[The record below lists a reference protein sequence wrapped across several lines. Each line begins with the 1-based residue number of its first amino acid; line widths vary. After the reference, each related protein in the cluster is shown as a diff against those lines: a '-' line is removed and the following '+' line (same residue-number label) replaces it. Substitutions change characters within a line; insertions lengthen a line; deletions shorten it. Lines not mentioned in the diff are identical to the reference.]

1 MAMSC
6 SLLRSLRG
14 TGYFGKIQLTYLM
27 PGKLPDEMT
36 KTCSYF
42 LRCPHLTSC
51 SVSALFSN
59 PAGSFLH
66 SEFYM
71 RALLAMFFVGI
82 STSLKRLWLATF
94 LGRRS
99 YAHYSSALEVIL
111 AKMLLVSQ
119 ISHLA
124 REIEQ
129 MTGVADSYTYS
140 MQPNTFAFPESTF
153 MMKTNSADSEDE
165 TSYPS
170 LSLTNRNGF
179 GKSLLDAGFASSQSR
194 LRLDPANV
202 KGQSPISESKKIEL
216 KKLLDEWEE
225 PDYKSTSSQAS
236 IKDILQFRQ
245 AVAMM
250 DDTYPFTPAFGLAKT
265 RAVCVESSERLYET
279 LLKDTPNE
287 TLLPFETLSRIAYD
301 SKGQLMRDKTKA
313 LIKLFRPDRQGFLTK
328 LEFVS
333 SIDDVYRELRLFRA
347 SLANSSS
354 IDDVFEL
361 IINIVFYII
370 SFFLVL
376 LIVGFDVWEP
386 ILSFSAFF
394 FSFSFMFGP
403 ASSKY
408 FEGILLIFVRRPY
421 DIGDKIA
428 LSDPEVDTSP
438 TGSSTWFV
446 EKVTIF
452 TTTVRYA
459 STNEVAT
466 YSNGSLARLRII
478 NAKRSPKAVVCVF
491 VKFGS
496 NAPFD
501 MIKVF
506 QTAVENFVKARPREV
521 SPLW

>member
-1 MAMSC
+1 MHVVLC
-6 SLLRSLRG
+6 L
-14 TGYFGKIQLTYLM
+14 YLI
-27 PGKLPDEMT
+27 L
-36 KTCSYF
+36 SSI
-42 LRCPHLTSC
+42 H
-51 SVSALFSN
+51 SN
-59 PAGSFLH
+59 PAGSFLA

-71 RALLAMFFVGI
+71 RALLAMLFVGV

-119 ISHLA
+119 VSHLA

-129 MTGVADSYTYS
+129 LIGVSDSYVYS
-140 MQPNTFAFPESTF
+140 MQPNSFAFPESTYVL
-153 MMKTNSADSEDE
+153 KTNSADSEDE
-165 TSYPS
+165 ISYPS
-170 LSLTNRNGF
+170 LSPTNRDGF
-179 GKSLLDAGFASSQSR
+179 GKSLLDAGFASSQSK
-194 LRLDPANV
+194 LRLDTANAKV
-202 KGQSPISESKKIEL
+202 ESSTSASKRIEL
-216 KKLLDEWEE
+216 KQLVDEWEE
-225 PDYKSTSSQAS
+225 PDYKSSKSTAS
-236 IKDILQFRQ
+236 RAAIKDILQFRQ
-245 AVAMM
+245 AISMM
-250 DDTYPFTPAFGLAKT
+250 DDMYPFTPAFGPAQT
-265 RAVCVESSERLYET
+265 RAMCVESSERLYES
-279 LLKDTPNE
+279 LMKNTPYE
-287 TLLPFETLSRIAYD
+287 KLLPFETLSRIAYD
-301 SKGQLMRDKTKA
+301 GKGQLIRDKTKA
-313 LIKLFRPDRQGFLTK
+313 LIKLFRPDRQGYLTK
-328 LEFVS
+328 LEFAS
-333 SIDDVYRELRLFRA
+333 SVDDVYRELRLFRA

-361 IINIVFYII
+361 IINIIFYII

-376 LIVGFDVWEP
+376 LIVGFEVWEP

-452 TTTVRYA
+452 TTTVRFA

-496 NAPFD
+496 NAAYD

-521 SPLW
+521 SPF

>member
-1 MAMSC
+1 
-6 SLLRSLRG
+6 
-14 TGYFGKIQLTYLM
+14 
-27 PGKLPDEMT
+27 
-36 KTCSYF
+36 
-42 LRCPHLTSC
+42 
-51 SVSALFSN
+51 
-59 PAGSFLH
+59 
-66 SEFYM
+66 M
-71 RALLAMFFVGI
+71 RALLAMLFVGV

-111 AKMLLVSQ
+111 AKMLIVSQ
-119 ISHLA
+119 VSHLA

-129 MTGVADSYTYS
+129 MIGASDSYVYS

-153 MMKTNSADSEDE
+153 ILKANSADSEDE

-170 LSLTNRNGF
+170 LSPTNRDGF

-194 LRLDPANV
+194 LRLDPSNA
-202 KGQSPISESKKIEL
+202 KGQSSTSAKQIEL
-216 KKLLDEWEE
+216 KQLLDEWEE

-250 DDTYPFTPAFGLAKT
+250 DDTYPFTPAFGPAKN
-265 RAVCVESSERLYET
+265 RAVCVESSERLYES
-279 LLKDTPNE
+279 LMKNTPNE
-287 TLLPFETLSRIAYD
+287 KLLPFETLSRVAYD
-301 SKGQLMRDKTKA
+301 SKGELMRDKTKA

-361 IINIVFYII
+361 IINIIFYIV

-376 LIVGFDVWEP
+376 LIVGFEVWEP

-438 TGSSTWFV
+438 SGSSTWFV

-452 TTTVRYA
+452 TTTVRFA

-478 NAKRSPKAVVCVF
+478 NAKRSPKAVVCVY

-496 NAPFD
+496 NSSFD

-521 SPLW
+521 SLS

>member
-1 MAMSC
+1 
-6 SLLRSLRG
+6 
-14 TGYFGKIQLTYLM
+14 
-27 PGKLPDEMT
+27 
-36 KTCSYF
+36 
-42 LRCPHLTSC
+42 
-51 SVSALFSN
+51 
-59 PAGSFLH
+59 
-66 SEFYM
+66 M
-71 RALLAMFFVGI
+71 RALLAMLFVGV

-99 YAHYSSALEVIL
+99 YAHYSSVLEVIL
-111 AKMLLVSQ
+111 SKMLLVSQ
-119 ISHLA
+119 VSHLA
-124 REIEQ
+124 RQIEQ
-129 MTGVADSYTYS
+129 MTGDSGVSDSYVYS
-140 MQPNTFAFPESTF
+140 LQPNSFAFPESAF
-153 MMKTNSADSEDE
+153 VLKTNSVDSEDE
-165 TSYPS
+165 KSFPS
-170 LSLTNRNGF
+170 ISPTDRDGF

-194 LRLDPANV
+194 LRVDPVDATELP
-202 KGQSPISESKKIEL
+202 PISASTKLQL
-216 KKLLDEWEE
+216 KQLLDEWEE
-225 PDYKSTSSQAS
+225 PDYKHTSARAS

-245 AVAMM
+245 AVSMM
-250 DDTYPFTPAFGLAKT
+250 DDTFPFTPAFGPART
-265 RAVCVESSERLYET
+265 RAMCVESSERLYEV
-279 LLKDTPNE
+279 LQKGAPNE
-287 TLLPFETLSRIAYD
+287 NLLPFETLSRIAYD
-301 SKGQLMRDKTKA
+301 NKGQLIRDKTKA

-328 LEFVS
+328 FDFVS
-333 SIDDVYRELRLFRA
+333 SIDEVYKELRLFRA

-361 IINIVFYII
+361 IINIIFYII

-376 LIVGFDVWEP
+376 LIVGFKVWEP

-428 LSDPEVDTSP
+428 LSDPEVDTSS

-452 TTTVRYA
+452 TTTVRFA

-478 NAKRSPKAVVCVF
+478 NAKRSPKANVSVF

-496 NAPFD
+496 NSSFE

-506 QTAVENFVKARPREV
+506 QTAIENFIKARPREV
-521 SPLW
+521 SLLDEICIYFQTYFVYCFLNY

>member
-1 MAMSC
+1 
-6 SLLRSLRG
+6 
-14 TGYFGKIQLTYLM
+14 
-27 PGKLPDEMT
+27 
-36 KTCSYF
+36 
-42 LRCPHLTSC
+42 
-51 SVSALFSN
+51 
-59 PAGSFLH
+59 
-66 SEFYM
+66 M
-71 RALLAMFFVGI
+71 RALLAMLFVGV

-99 YAHYSSALEVIL
+99 YAHYSSSLEVIL

-119 ISHLA
+119 VSHLA
-124 REIEQ
+124 RQIEQ
-129 MTGVADSYTYS
+129 MIGEPDSYMYS
-140 MQPNTFAFPESTF
+140 MHPNSFAFPESTF
-153 MMKTNSADSEDE
+153 IMKTFSADSEDE

-170 LSLTNRNGF
+170 LSSTNRDGF

-194 LRLDPANV
+194 LNLNPTNNA
-202 KGQSPISESKKIEL
+202 KAQPSTSASAKLEL
-216 KKLLDEWEE
+216 KQLVGEWEE
-225 PDYKSTSSQAS
+225 PDYKCPKSTAS

-245 AVAMM
+245 AVSMM
-250 DDTYPFTPAFGLAKT
+250 DDTYPFTPAFGPAKT
-265 RAVCVESSERLYET
+265 RVMCVESSERLYDT
-279 LLKDTPNE
+279 LMKNTPNE
-287 TLLPFETLSRIAYD
+287 KLLPFETLSRIAYD

-313 LIKLFRPDRQGFLTK
+313 LIKLFRPNRQGFLTK

-333 SIDDVYRELRLFRA
+333 SVDEVYRELRLFRA

-361 IINIVFYII
+361 IINIIFYII

-376 LIVGFDVWEP
+376 LIVGFEVWEP

-452 TTTVRYA
+452 TTTVRFA

-478 NAKRSPKAVVCVF
+478 NAKRSPKAVVCVY

-496 NAPFD
+496 NSSFD
-501 MIKVF
+501 MIKLF
-506 QTAVENFVKARPREV
+506 QNVVESFIKARPREV
-521 SPLW
+521 SPHLARRLFTLKLSSCIQLTPMI